1 MLSPFSF
8 AVLLQ
13 FSFPLCITIKIVPK
27 GGIFSMAPNN
37 LDDVFKKMRQYQQN
51 NQSAPTASADN
62 ADPSTSQAPKVS
74 FVPSNNQIEIPK
86 EAKQSR
92 VQKLLS
98 HLPFMNSPKRNLIYG
113 ISGVA
118 LAVGLVLAAFH
129 AVVSP
134 TAPNNHGNQ
143 PDVAVTQSAGKKHQ
157 KSDTKKSD
165 AHKKNKK
172 SDKKSDKKKD
182 KKSDKNQHKDQKK
195 KPEQKKQESK
205 KPALKKQESRQV
217 TQPSRQQAARSTQHR
232 SQPAQQSTQRRSQP
246 APQRRSQPAQQNRQ
260 QPAQSNGGG
269 WSMNN
274 GGSQSNGSNNSGSSN
289 GGTMS
294 DGVYDGWDDDSR
306 VGIYDSDGNL
316 IN

>member
-1 MLSPFSF
+1 
-8 AVLLQ
+8 
-13 FSFPLCITIKIVPK
+13 
-27 GGIFSMAPNN
+27 MASNN

-62 ADPSTSQAPKVS
+62 TDPSTSQAPKVS
-74 FVPSNNQIEIPK
+74 FAPSNNQIEIPK

-113 ISGVA
+113 IGGVA

-157 KSDTKKSD
+157 KSDTKKSDTKKSD

-205 KPALKKQESRQV
+205 KPALKKQESRQA

>member
-1 MLSPFSF
+1 
-8 AVLLQ
+8 
-13 FSFPLCITIKIVPK
+13 
-27 GGIFSMAPNN
+27 MASNN

-74 FVPSNNQIEIPK
+74 FAPSNNQIEIPK

-113 ISGVA
+113 IGGIA

-205 KPALKKQESRQV
+205 KPALKKQESRQA
-217 TQPSRQQAARSTQHR
+217 TQPPRQQAARSTQHR

-274 GGSQSNGSNNSGSSN
+274 GGSQSNGSNNSGSSS

>member
-1 MLSPFSF
+1 MQF
-8 AVLLQ
+8 LLQ

-27 GGIFSMAPNN
+27 GGIFSMASNN

-74 FVPSNNQIEIPK
+74 FAPSNNQIEIPK

-113 ISGVA
+113 IGGVA

-205 KPALKKQESRQV
+205 KPALKKQESRQA
-217 TQPSRQQAARSTQHR
+217 TQPSRQQTARSTQHR

-274 GGSQSNGSNNSGSSN
+274 SGSQSNGSNNSGSSN
-289 GGTMS
+289 GGTMY

>member
-1 MLSPFSF
+1 
-8 AVLLQ
+8 
-13 FSFPLCITIKIVPK
+13 
-27 GGIFSMAPNN
+27 MASNN

-62 ADPSTSQAPKVS
+62 TDPSTSQAPKVS
-74 FVPSNNQIEIPK
+74 FAPSNNQIEIPK

-113 ISGVA
+113 IGGVA

-205 KPALKKQESRQV
+205 KPALKKQESRQA
-217 TQPSRQQAARSTQHR
+217 TQSSRQQAARSTQHR

>member
-1 MLSPFSF
+1 
-8 AVLLQ
+8 
-13 FSFPLCITIKIVPK
+13 
-27 GGIFSMAPNN
+27 MASNN

-74 FVPSNNQIEIPK
+74 FAPSNNQIEIPK

-113 ISGVA
+113 IGGVA

-205 KPALKKQESRQV
+205 KPALKKQESRQS

>member
-1 MLSPFSF
+1 
-8 AVLLQ
+8 
-13 FSFPLCITIKIVPK
+13 
-27 GGIFSMAPNN
+27 MASNN

-74 FVPSNNQIEIPK
+74 FAPSNNQIEIPK

-113 ISGVA
+113 IGGVA

-165 AHKKNKK
+165 THKKNKK

-205 KPALKKQESRQV
+205 KPALKKQESHQA

>member
-1 MLSPFSF
+1 
-8 AVLLQ
+8 
-13 FSFPLCITIKIVPK
+13 
-27 GGIFSMAPNN
+27 MASNN

-74 FVPSNNQIEIPK
+74 FAPSNNQIEIPK

-113 ISGVA
+113 IGGVA

-182 KKSDKNQHKDQKK
+182 KKSDKKKDKKSDKNQHKDQKK

-205 KPALKKQESRQV
+205 KPALKKQESRQA
-217 TQPSRQQAARSTQHR
+217 TQSSRQQAARSTQHR

>member
-1 MLSPFSF
+1 
-8 AVLLQ
+8 
-13 FSFPLCITIKIVPK
+13 
-27 GGIFSMAPNN
+27 MASNN

-51 NQSAPTASADN
+51 NQSAPTVSTDN
-62 ADPSTSQAPKVS
+62 TDPSTSQAPKVS
-74 FVPSNNQIEIPK
+74 FAPSNNQIEIPK

-113 ISGVA
+113 IGGVA

-205 KPALKKQESRQV
+205 KPALKKQESRQA

-232 SQPAQQSTQRRSQP
+232 SQPAQQSTQHRSQP

>member
-1 MLSPFSF
+1 
-8 AVLLQ
+8 
-13 FSFPLCITIKIVPK
+13 
-27 GGIFSMAPNN
+27 MASNN

-62 ADPSTSQAPKVS
+62 ADLSTSQAPKVS
-74 FVPSNNQIEIPK
+74 FAPSNNQIEIPK

-113 ISGVA
+113 IGGVA

-134 TAPNNHGNQ
+134 TAPSNHGNQ

-205 KPALKKQESRQV
+205 KPALKKQESRQA

-232 SQPAQQSTQRRSQP
+232 SQSAQQSTQRRSQP

>member
-1 MLSPFSF
+1 
-8 AVLLQ
+8 
-13 FSFPLCITIKIVPK
+13 
-27 GGIFSMAPNN
+27 MASNN

-74 FVPSNNQIEIPK
+74 FAPSNNQIEIPK

-113 ISGVA
+113 IGGVA

-205 KPALKKQESRQV
+205 KPALKKQESRQS
-217 TQPSRQQAARSTQHR
+217 TQPSHQQAARSTQHR

>member
-1 MLSPFSF
+1 
-8 AVLLQ
+8 
-13 FSFPLCITIKIVPK
+13 
-27 GGIFSMAPNN
+27 MASNN

-62 ADPSTSQAPKVS
+62 TDPSTSQAPKVS
-74 FVPSNNQIEIPK
+74 FAPSNNQIEIPK

-113 ISGVA
+113 IGGVA

-205 KPALKKQESRQV
+205 KPALKKQESRQA

-232 SQPAQQSTQRRSQP
+232 SQPAQQSTHRRSQP

>member
-1 MLSPFSF
+1 
-8 AVLLQ
+8 
-13 FSFPLCITIKIVPK
+13 
-27 GGIFSMAPNN
+27 MASNN

-51 NQSAPTASADN
+51 NQSAPTTSVDN

-74 FVPSNNQIEIPK
+74 FAPSNNQIEIPK

-113 ISGVA
+113 IGGVA

-205 KPALKKQESRQV
+205 KPALKKQESRQT

>member
-1 MLSPFSF
+1 
-8 AVLLQ
+8 
-13 FSFPLCITIKIVPK
+13 
-27 GGIFSMAPNN
+27 MASNN

-74 FVPSNNQIEIPK
+74 FAPSNNQIEIPK

-113 ISGVA
+113 IGGVA

-205 KPALKKQESRQV
+205 KPALKKQESRQA
-217 TQPSRQQAARSTQHR
+217 TQSSRQQAARSTQHR

>member
-1 MLSPFSF
+1 
-8 AVLLQ
+8 
-13 FSFPLCITIKIVPK
+13 
-27 GGIFSMAPNN
+27 MASNN

-62 ADPSTSQAPKVS
+62 TDPSTSQAPKVS
-74 FVPSNNQIEIPK
+74 FAPSNNQIEIPK

-113 ISGVA
+113 IGGVA

-172 SDKKSDKKKD
+172 SDKKSDTKKD

-205 KPALKKQESRQV
+205 KPALKKQESRQA

-232 SQPAQQSTQRRSQP
+232 SQPAQQSTHRRSQP

>member
-1 MLSPFSF
+1 
-8 AVLLQ
+8 
-13 FSFPLCITIKIVPK
+13 
-27 GGIFSMAPNN
+27 MASNN

-51 NQSAPTASADN
+51 NQSAPATSADN

-74 FVPSNNQIEIPK
+74 FAPSNNQIEIPK

-98 HLPFMNSPKRNLIYG
+98 HLPFMNSPKRNIIYG
-113 ISGVA
+113 IGGVA

-205 KPALKKQESRQV
+205 KPALKKQESRQA

-246 APQRRSQPAQQNRQ
+246 APQRRSQPAQRNRQ

>member
-1 MLSPFSF
+1 
-8 AVLLQ
+8 
-13 FSFPLCITIKIVPK
+13 
-27 GGIFSMAPNN
+27 MASNN

-74 FVPSNNQIEIPK
+74 FAPSNNQIEIPK

-92 VQKLLS
+92 VQKFLS

-113 ISGVA
+113 IGGVA

-205 KPALKKQESRQV
+205 KSALKKQESRQA
-217 TQPSRQQAARSTQHR
+217 TQSSRQQAARSTQHR

>member
-1 MLSPFSF
+1 
-8 AVLLQ
+8 
-13 FSFPLCITIKIVPK
+13 
-27 GGIFSMAPNN
+27 MASNN

-74 FVPSNNQIEIPK
+74 FAPSNNQIEIPK

-113 ISGVA
+113 IGGVA

-205 KPALKKQESRQV
+205 KPALKKQESRQA

>member
-1 MLSPFSF
+1 
-8 AVLLQ
+8 
-13 FSFPLCITIKIVPK
+13 
-27 GGIFSMAPNN
+27 MASNN

-74 FVPSNNQIEIPK
+74 FAPSNNQIEIPK

-113 ISGVA
+113 IGGVA

-205 KPALKKQESRQV
+205 KPALKKQESRQA
-217 TQPSRQQAARSTQHR
+217 TQPSRQQAARSTQYR

-274 GGSQSNGSNNSGSSN
+274 GGSQSNGSNNNSSNSN

>member
-1 MLSPFSF
+1 
-8 AVLLQ
+8 
-13 FSFPLCITIKIVPK
+13 
-27 GGIFSMAPNN
+27 MASNN

-74 FVPSNNQIEIPK
+74 FAPSNNQIEIPK

-113 ISGVA
+113 IGGVA

-205 KPALKKQESRQV
+205 KPALKKQESRQA
-217 TQPSRQQAARSTQHR
+217 TQPSRQQTARSTQHR

-274 GGSQSNGSNNSGSSN
+274 SGSQSNGSNNSGSSN
-289 GGTMS
+289 GGTMY

>member
-1 MLSPFSF
+1 
-8 AVLLQ
+8 
-13 FSFPLCITIKIVPK
+13 
-27 GGIFSMAPNN
+27 MASNN

-62 ADPSTSQAPKVS
+62 TDPSTSQAPKVS
-74 FVPSNNQIEIPK
+74 FAPSNNQIEIPK

-113 ISGVA
+113 IGGVA

-205 KPALKKQESRQV
+205 KPALKKQESRQA

-274 GGSQSNGSNNSGSSN
+274 GGSQSNGSNNSGSSS

>member
-1 MLSPFSF
+1 
-8 AVLLQ
+8 
-13 FSFPLCITIKIVPK
+13 
-27 GGIFSMAPNN
+27 MASNN

-74 FVPSNNQIEIPK
+74 FAPSNNQIEIPK

-113 ISGVA
+113 IGGVA

-195 KPEQKKQESK
+195 KPEQKKRESK
-205 KPALKKQESRQV
+205 KPALKKQESRQA

-246 APQRRSQPAQQNRQ
+246 VPQWRSQPAQQNRQ
-260 QPAQSNGGG
+260 QPAQSNGSG

>member
-1 MLSPFSF
+1 
-8 AVLLQ
+8 
-13 FSFPLCITIKIVPK
+13 
-27 GGIFSMAPNN
+27 MASNN

-62 ADPSTSQAPKVS
+62 TDPSTSQAPKVS
-74 FVPSNNQIEIPK
+74 FTPSNNQIEIPK

-92 VQKLLS
+92 VQKFLS

-113 ISGVA
+113 IGGVA
-118 LAVGLVLAAFH
+118 LAIGLVLAAFH

-134 TAPNNHGNQ
+134 TAPNNHGSQ
-143 PDVAVTQSAGKKHQ
+143 PDVAVTQSADKKHQ

-205 KPALKKQESRQV
+205 KPALKKQESRQA
-217 TQPSRQQAARSTQHR
+217 TQPSRQQTARSTQHR
-232 SQPAQQSTQRRSQP
+232 SQPAQRSTQRRSQP

-274 GGSQSNGSNNSGSSN
+274 GGNQSNGSNNSGSSN